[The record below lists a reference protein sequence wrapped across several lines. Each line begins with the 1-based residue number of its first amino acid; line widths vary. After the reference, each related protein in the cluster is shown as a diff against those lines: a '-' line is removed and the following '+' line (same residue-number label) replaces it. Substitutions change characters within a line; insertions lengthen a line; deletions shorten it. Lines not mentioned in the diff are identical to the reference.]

1 LRSAVAGLG
10 LFDER
15 GREGPEW
22 PDWLGAL
29 MRRMGG
35 TRGTKAGARGSC
47 QVSSVTASFASEGAS
62 SGSSSL
68 VEATF
73 DMGSGRRPV
82 QGRRGFGVALEGREK
97 VRAVLGRLGRLSGSM
112 ELSSK

>member
-1 LRSAVAGLG
+1 MVIHFVPQRLG

-47 QVSSVTASFASEGAS
+47 QVSWPKKKTTKWGPQTIAK
-62 SGSSSL
+62 L
-68 VEATF
+68 VYNSNF
-73 DMGSGRRPV
+73 
-82 QGRRGFGVALEGREK
+82 
-97 VRAVLGRLGRLSGSM
+97 SM
-112 ELSSK
+112 VYGTYTYS